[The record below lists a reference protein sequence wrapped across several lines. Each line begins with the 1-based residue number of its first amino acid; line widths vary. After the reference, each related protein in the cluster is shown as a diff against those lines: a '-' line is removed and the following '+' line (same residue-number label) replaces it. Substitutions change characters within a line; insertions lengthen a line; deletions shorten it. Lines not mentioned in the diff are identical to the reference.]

1 MEMRRGGNDMAVL
14 SAADVSAAGDGLQGD
29 PRDVR
34 PEHDALLYPIAEAA
48 ALLGISRSNLYCLM
62 RAGEVRSVRIGSRRL
77 IPRTA
82 LESFVDTLPE
92 AS

>member
-1 MEMRRGGNDMAVL
+1 MKLGRGENHMAVL
-14 SAADVSAAGDGLQGD
+14 NTADATVVGDGLQGD
-29 PRDVR
+29 PGSVR
-34 PEHDALLYPIAEAA
+34 PGPALLYPIADAA

-82 LESFVDTLPE
+82 LESFVETLPE

>member
-1 MEMRRGGNDMAVL
+1 MELRRGESDMAVL
-14 SAADVSAAGDGLQGD
+14 STADVTVVGNGLQGD
-29 PRDVR
+29 PTGAR
-34 PEHDALLYPIAEAA
+34 PEPALLYPIADAA

-77 IPRTA
+77 IPRAA
-82 LESFVDTLPE
+82 LESFVETLPE

>member
-1 MEMRRGGNDMAVL
+1 MELRRGEDDMAVL
-14 SAADVSAAGDGLQGD
+14 STADVTVVGNGLQGESTGA
-29 PRDVR
+29 R
-34 PEHDALLYPIAEAA
+34 PEAALLYPIADAA

-77 IPRTA
+77 IPRAA
-82 LESFVDTLPE
+82 LESFVETLPE

>member
-1 MEMRRGGNDMAVL
+1 MEMRRGENDMAVL
-14 SAADVSAAGDGLQGD
+14 STAEVTAVGDGLQGD
-29 PRDVR
+29 PKGAR
-34 PEHDALLYPIAEAA
+34 PEHALLYPIADAA

>member
-1 MEMRRGGNDMAVL
+1 MEIGRGENDMTVL
-14 SAADVSAAGDGLQGD
+14 STADVSAVGDGLQGD

-34 PEHDALLYPIAEAA
+34 PEHALLYPIADAA